1 MAEFLPHSGTMSDGE
16 HVLPLRVY
24 YEDTDAG
31 GIVYYANYL
40 KYMERGRSDMLR
52 ELGIDQGNMLNFQK
66 PDDIKFVVTRSEVDY
81 ISPAKLDD
89 IITVHT
95 KVTKVGK
102 ASLIM
107 TQEVRRSDV
116 LLAKGVIKAAALNGK
131 NRPARLPKDIIET
144 LTKQNKGQ
152 GQNAG

>member
-1 MAEFLPHSGTMSDGE
+1 MAEILPHSGTMSGGE
-16 HVLPLRVY
+16 HILPLRVY

-52 ELGIDQGNMLNFQK
+52 ELGIDQGDMLNFQSE
-66 PDDIKFVVTRSEVDY
+66 DDIKFVVTRSEVDY
-81 ISPAKLDD
+81 LKPAKLDD

-95 KVTKVGK
+95 TVKGVGK

-107 TQEVRRSDV
+107 AQEVRRADTI
-116 LLAKGVIKAAALNGK
+116 LARGEIKAAALNCY
-131 NRPARLPKDIIET
+131 NRPARLPKDIMNK
-144 LTKQNKGQ
+144 LTEQNKG
-152 GQNAG
+152 